1 MSIKPSLLGLA
12 AALAVP
18 AIPAHADMMFNRIA
32 TFAVADNLPKDA
44 DPKTATSSEII
55 SASEDGNTLVYSDSP
70 YGDIGF
76 IDITDPKAPKAG
88 GSIKMDGEPTSVV
101 IVGGKVLAA
110 VNTSES
116 KADPSGQLRVVDI
129 ATKAIEASCDLG
141 GQLDSV
147 AVSKDKAWLAVAV
160 ENERDEDLN
169 DGALPQMPAGN
180 LKIVALKDGA
190 PDCATIRTVDLTG
203 LAEVAPEDPEP
214 EFVAFNEAGEI
225 AVTLQENNH
234 IAIVD
239 AATGKVTAHFSAG
252 SIALENV
259 DTRKDGAQ

>member
-70 YGDIGF
+70 YGGIGF

-169 DGALPQMPAGN
+169 DGALP
-180 LKIVALKDGA
+180 
-190 PDCATIRTVDLTG
+190 
-203 LAEVAPEDPEP
+203 
-214 EFVAFNEAGEI
+214 
-225 AVTLQENNH
+225 
-234 IAIVD
+234 
-239 AATGKVTAHFSAG
+239 
-252 SIALENV
+252 
-259 DTRKDGAQ
+259 